1 MKETLDDRLVRLG
14 AEAEAGEADQADR
27 PIPPHVKVSRPN
39 QTRSK
44 VLQVRLSPAEF
55 EAIERIAQQRGLPS
69 STVAREQLLALF
81 KAHESFNADESFNAH
96 ESPVAPT
103 LTEIVAQFEKATTSL
118 RAVAFSEPHP
128 LASSTSD

>member
-81 KAHESFNADESFNAH
+81 NTHESFNAH

-103 LTEIVAQFEKATTSL
+103 LTEIVAQFEQATTSL

>member
-14 AEAEAGEADQADR
+14 AEAEAGEADQTDR

-55 EAIERIAQQRGLPS
+55 EAIERIAQRRGLPS

-81 KAHESFNADESFNAH
+81 NTHESFNAH

>member
-81 KAHESFNADESFNAH
+81 NRHESFNAH
-96 ESPVAPT
+96 KSPVAPT
-103 LTEIVAQFEKATTSL
+103 LTEIVSQFEQATTSL
-118 RAVAFSEPHP
+118 RAVAFAEQHP
-128 LASSTSD
+128 LASTTSD